1 MNHDRIAG
9 IVILAFCAF
18 FYYQS
23 FGISNQNLTGLEA
36 TFFPRVLLA
45 AIAALA
51 LLLLVRSFFIKSAAV
66 RKVGLEKEG
75 EEVGAPKKWWKVPL
89 IFVLFAVYILLI
101 DILGFTIS
109 SFLFMTIVY
118 LIAITATRL
127 KKTVKKHA
135 VSIGFLLVVSI
146 TLTFIFEKFLSVYLP
161 KGLFF

>member
-1 MNHDRIAG
+1 MNHDRIAA
-9 IVILAFCAF
+9 IVILIFSAF

-51 LLLLVRSFFIKSAAV
+51 LLLLIRSFFIKSAAV
-66 RKVGLEKEG
+66 KKVEQGEDG
-75 EEVGAPKKWWKVPL
+75 EEDAKRKWWKVPL
-89 IFVLFAVYILLI
+89 IFALFAVYILLI

-118 LIAITATRL
+118 LIAITATPL
-127 KKTVKKHA
+127 KKTFKKHA

-146 TLTFIFEKFLSVYLP
+146 TLTFIFERFLSVFLP

>member
-1 MNHDRIAG
+1 MNHDRIAA
-9 IVILAFCAF
+9 IVILVFCAF

-23 FGISNQNLTGLEA
+23 FGISDQNLTGLEA

-51 LLLLVRSFFIKSAAV
+51 LLLLIRSFFIKSTAV
-66 RKVGLEKEG
+66 KKVEQGEEG
-75 EEVGAPKKWWKVPL
+75 EAADGPRKWWKVPL
-89 IFVLFAVYILLI
+89 IFALFAVYILLI
-101 DILGFTIS
+101 DILGFTVS
-109 SFLFMTIVY
+109 SFLFMTVVY
-118 LIAITATRL
+118 LIAITATPL

-146 TLTFIFEKFLSVYLP
+146 TLTFIFERFLSVYLP

>member
-9 IVILAFCAF
+9 IVILVFSAF

-36 TFFPRVLLA
+36 TFFPRVLLT

-51 LLLLVRSFFIKSAAV
+51 LLLLIRSFFIKSTAV
-66 RKVGLEKEG
+66 KKVEQG
-75 EEVGAPKKWWKVPL
+75 EEEAATQRKWWKVPL
-89 IFVLFAVYILLI
+89 IFALFAIYILLI
-101 DILGFTIS
+101 DILGFTVS

-118 LIAITATRL
+118 LIAITATPL
-127 KKTVKKHA
+127 KKTIKKHA

-146 TLTFIFEKFLSVYLP
+146 TLTFIFERFLSVYLP

>member
-9 IVILAFCAF
+9 IVILIFCAF

-36 TFFPRVLLA
+36 TFFPRILLA

-51 LLLLVRSFFIKSAAV
+51 LLLLIRSFFIKSATAK
-66 RKVGLEKEG
+66 KVEQAEEG
-75 EEVGAPKKWWKVPL
+75 ETGAQRKWWKVPL
-89 IFVLFAVYILLI
+89 IFALFAIYILLI
-101 DILGFTIS
+101 DILGFTVS

-118 LIAITATRL
+118 LIAITATPL

-135 VSIGFLLVVSI
+135 VSVGFLLVVSI
-146 TLTFIFEKFLSVYLP
+146 TLTFIFERFLSVYLP